1 LLAAHKSGRRA
12 CGIELDPKYVDVAI
26 RRWEEMTEEQ
36 AIHEQTGLTFRQ
48 LAKHRCA
55 GSNSSLAA

>member
-1 LLAAHKSGRRA
+1 
-12 CGIELDPKYVDVAI
+12 
-26 RRWEEMTEEQ
+26 MTEKQ

-48 LAKHRCA
+48 LAEHRCA